1 MANISNP
8 QLCTLVDHSSPDA
21 VFDEVK
27 EIFSYH
33 YDLKTFQIVGRSF
46 DILKSLF
53 EGKFEGYQK
62 CNTEYHNL
70 NHTLDALL
78 ASARLMDGFNISS
91 ESILS
96 EESAVALLLAVIY
109 HDSGY
114 IQKTDDN
121 DGTGAKYTKNH
132 VERSTIF
139 VTANKDKIGIT
150 ALMSEV
156 ISSLIRWTGLRND
169 MPGESVMGKDYA
181 TAGSIIGTADLLGQ
195 MSDRAYL
202 EKLLFLYYEF
212 KEAGIE
218 GFNTEFDILRK
229 TLSFYTTTQD
239 RLDRQLGKV
248 YDFAKVHFNKRFGI
262 PFNLYMEAIEKQ
274 MQYLKKIIDD
284 ESVNFRHKL
293 KRMDIETIEQPYL
306 Y

>member
-21 VFDEVK
+21 VFEEVK

-33 YDLKTFQIVGRSF
+33 YDLKTFQMVERSF
-46 DILKSLF
+46 VIIKSLF
-53 EGKFEGYQK
+53 EGQFEGYQK
-62 CNTEYHNL
+62 CNTEYHDL

-78 ASARLMDGFNISS
+78 AAARLMDGFNISS
-91 ESILS
+91 ETILS
-96 EESAVALLLAVIY
+96 EESTVALLLAVIY

-114 IQKTDDN
+114 IQRSDDTF
-121 DGTGAKYTKNH
+121 GTGAKYTKNH
-132 VERSTIF
+132 VERSTEF
-139 VTANKDKIGIT
+139 VISNKDKIGIT
-150 ALMSEV
+150 ALMSDV
-156 ISSLIRWTGLRND
+156 VSSLIRWTGLRND
-169 MPGESVMGKDYA
+169 MPGESVMGKDYT

-212 KEAGIE
+212 KEAEIE

-229 TLSFYTTTQD
+229 TLSFYSTTQD

-248 YDFAKVHFNKRFGI
+248 YNFAKIHFNKRFGI

-274 MQYLKKIIDD
+274 MHYLKNVIDD

-293 KRMDIETIEQPYL
+293 KRMDVETIEQRYL